1 MFKVNQSLDFKG
13 FTRFFFF
20 LRELLQMVYWIFRG
34 LSSQVSFRTWKT
46 LDFVFEYYSVF
57 SILASS
63 LWYK

>member
-1 MFKVNQSLDFKG
+1 
-13 FTRFFFF
+13 
-20 LRELLQMVYWIFRG
+20 MVYWIFRG